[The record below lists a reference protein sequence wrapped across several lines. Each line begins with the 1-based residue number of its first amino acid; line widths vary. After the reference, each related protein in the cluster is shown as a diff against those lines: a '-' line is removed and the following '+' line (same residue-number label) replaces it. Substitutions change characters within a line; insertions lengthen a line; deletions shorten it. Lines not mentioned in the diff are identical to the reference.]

1 MIENKRDIIRSDV
14 DDDYACSGI
23 VEAGDF
29 VFISYCFG
37 NLGQSIEKQIIGA
50 IETLE
55 KRLETKGLTLESV
68 VNTKC
73 LFKDI
78 MDLPVIKN
86 VFKEKF
92 KGMYPSRIAIQ
103 SDFVIEGLLFQLDA
117 IAFKG

>member
-1 MIENKRDIIRSDV
+1 MIKKREITRSDI

-23 VEAGDF
+23 IEAGDF

-37 NLGQSIEKQIIGA
+37 NTGQPIENQIIGA

-73 LFKDI
+73 LFKNI
-78 MDLPVIKN
+78 MDLPVLKN

-92 KGMYPSRIAIQ
+92 AGKYPTRIAIQ